1 MVAAMEVAVAVTGVT
16 AIIIKD
22 DEEVRVK
29 EDEVVDHRLTHLE
42 VEEVTMTTTMM
53 AGVVVVV
60 LPRVSVGVEVQEI
73 QKMVEREWEKMQIK
87 KPTAMYQ
94 VQATALDL

>member
-1 MVAAMEVAVAVTGVT
+1 MVTAM

-22 DEEVRVK
+22 GEEVRVK

-42 VEEVTMTTTMM
+42 VEEATMTTTMM

-60 LPRVSVGVEVQEI
+60 VLPRVLVGVEVQEI
-73 QKMVEREWEKMQIK
+73 QKMVEREWERELEIIQIK
-87 KPTAMYQ
+87 KPMATYQ